1 MARNYE
7 YKEVNIAD
15 LILDDENPRF
25 ASSVLVQ
32 DSAAK
37 VSQTAI
43 INHLLKY
50 ADIIKLANRI
60 NNVQELH
67 GSEVI
72 TCYKRNDDYVVLEGN
87 RRICA
92 CKLLLNRSLIPD
104 DYKSNFPFLKD
115 ETKDNIERILVIV
128 YPNREAV
135 QAF

>member
-1 MARNYE
+1 MM
-7 YKEVNIAD
+7 KIQD
-15 LILDDENPRF
+15 LRPVF
-25 ASSVLVQ
+25 LVQ

-104 DYKSNFPFLKD
+104 DYKSNFSFSKG
-115 ETKDNIERILVIV
+115 
-128 YPNREAV
+128 
-135 QAF
+135 